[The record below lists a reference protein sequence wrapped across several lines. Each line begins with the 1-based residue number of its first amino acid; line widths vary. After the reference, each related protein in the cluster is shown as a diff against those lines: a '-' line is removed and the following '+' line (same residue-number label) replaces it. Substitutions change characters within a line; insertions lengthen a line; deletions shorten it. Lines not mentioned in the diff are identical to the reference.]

1 MQIYYAI
8 KICTDSWSLGRLF
21 AYDTFVLPYT
31 YQLYH
36 ILKHPLQICGIFLKG
51 PWYEDPKEDNRVY
64 EKLQIHKYTH
74 TALVPIDPTYV
85 IFMKSPWYED
95 LIEDS
100 DGCLT
105 FIYKIAKTQIHKYF
119 FLQFPFQNTNYRSD
133 PRSGLGPIK
142 S

>member
-8 KICTDSWSLGRLF
+8 QICTDSWSLERLF

-31 YQLYH
+31 YQHYH
-36 ILKHPLQICGIFLKG
+36 ILKHPLQTCAIFLNG
-51 PWYEDPKEDNRVY
+51 PWYEDPKEDNCVY

-105 FIYKIAKTQIHKYF
+105 FINKIAKTQIHKYTKTQT
-119 FLQFPFQNTNYRSD
+119 FLP
-133 PRSGLGPIK
+133 PISLSEYK
-142 S
+142 